1 MITLRHQALKL
12 RELRVRPMESRSKG
26 MWQSCVLVKYLND
39 GVLLR
44 RYYTQSTGLSSHKMN
59 PTNITVWAV
68 HVKSNSLLSEGPVCV
83 IALCRG
89 IMPLTQL
96 YTLDRQCHLTLGPLH
111 ATVCAWP
118 SDGVQVP
125 TIELVESRLTSILAC
140 MKKPRNSTFT
150 PTKVTT

>member
-39 GVLLR
+39 RVLLDITHNLQVYPHIKWIR
-44 RYYTQSTGLSSHKMN
+44 PTSLSG
-59 PTNITVWAV
+59 AV
-68 HVKSNSLLSEGPVCV
+68 HVKLNSLLSEDPVCV

-125 TIELVESRLTSILAC
+125 TIELVESWLTSVLAC

-150 PTKVTT
+150 LTRVTT